1 MAAAY
6 GAIAN
11 GGTWVQPHLVKSVIG
26 ANGKER
32 PATAPQTRQVIS
44 PENAAALRH
53 MLEAVVAVPDATGT
67 TARVHGYRVAGKT
80 GTGAEVRGGQY
91 TKGEVASFVGMAP
104 ADNPRFVVAVFAHTP
119 GGGGGAVAG
128 PAFAE
133 IMAYALGRFKV
144 PPTGTKPP
152 KFDIYP

>member
-1 MAAAY
+1 
-6 GAIAN
+6 
-11 GGTWVQPHLVKSVIG
+11 
-26 ANGKER
+26 
-32 PATAPQTRQVIS
+32 
-44 PENAAALRH
+44 
-53 MLEAVVAVPDATGT
+53 
-67 TARVHGYRVAGKT
+67 
-80 GTGAEVRGGQY
+80 
-91 TKGEVASFVGMAP
+91 MAP

-133 IMAYALGRFKV
+133 IMAYTLGRFKV